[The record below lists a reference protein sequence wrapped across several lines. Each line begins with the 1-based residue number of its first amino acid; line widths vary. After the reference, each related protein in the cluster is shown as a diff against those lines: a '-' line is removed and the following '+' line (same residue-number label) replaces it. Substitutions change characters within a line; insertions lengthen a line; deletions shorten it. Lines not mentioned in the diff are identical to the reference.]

1 MAQTWPVTPRKR
13 AALMVADVLA
23 RGASLIP
30 RMIWRPRRDEGKGI
44 RKILVIE
51 MWLIGDVVL
60 VSPLLQALR
69 ARFPDARITLL
80 AKPHAEELLRHSG
93 LVDEVIAFDFPWTA
107 TERKYQPGRYDRRAI
122 GSLIGRL
129 RRERFDLTIDCR
141 MDVRSN
147 IVAFATGAPHR
158 IGYDFGGGSYLLTDA
173 LPASPDALH
182 KVDDWLALLE
192 PLDGAAW
199 APQDTL
205 AGPAGRLTP
214 LLSVT
219 AGERAEARRRLRALG
234 VLDDDIVVG
243 IHPGASNPRR
253 RWPLEDFAW
262 VADSLAARGSGI
274 ASSFPRRRESL
285 VPLVFVDPGGY
296 GAKMP
301 CESHACFLST
311 TLRELMATLTHCDVL
326 ICNDSG
332 PMHIADALGVPV
344 VGVFTTGNPDWHRPY
359 GANQKAVGRGTGHD
373 FVSSPTRDEV
383 LAAAH
388 EQLRRSSSSS
398 PRWRESTLP

>member
-51 MWLIGDVVL
+51 MWLIGDIVL

-107 TERKYQPGRYDRRAI
+107 TERKYQPGRYDRRAM

-173 LPASPDALH
+173 LPASPDTLH

-192 PLDGAAW
+192 PLDDAAW
-199 APQDTL
+199 AQRDSSPSS
-205 AGPAGRLTP
+205 AARLTP
-214 LLSVT
+214 LLRVT
-219 AGERAEARRRLRALG
+219 ADERVEARARLRALG
-234 VLDDDIVVG
+234 VLDNDIVVG

-262 VADSLAARGSGI
+262 VADSVLAGRRGKALIFLDPERFGEQMSLGCDAR
-274 ASSFPRRRESL
+274 
-285 VPLVFVDPGGY
+285 
-296 GAKMP
+296 
-301 CESHACFLST
+301 FLST

-344 VGVFTTGNPDWHRPY
+344 VGVFTTGNPVWHRPY
-359 GANQKAVGRGTGHD
+359 GNNQKSVGRGTGHD
-373 FVSSPTRDEV
+373 FDSYPTRDEV
-383 LAAAH
+383 LAAAE
-388 EQLRRSSSSS
+388 EQLRRPQTSS
-398 PRWRESTLP
+398 R